1 MAQTTPK
8 GEQIQ
13 FVSSKTGTHN
23 LDTYLE
29 AAEIG
34 NRQLHDLLDD
44 MFDSS
49 TGAFK
54 ADNFQFQFDNATN
67 KIQVRVGQYA
77 GPNTGWTDITPFFKP
92 RGQWVSG
99 TNYFNFDLVTVAN
112 NDVYL
117 VHGAYPTGVTFVSGD
132 GSDTVFTSS
141 VYTTKLVDVSGAEDW
156 ATKTGSAVSGTDFS
170 AKEHAVGTAVT
181 TGSAKDWATKIGT
194 PVSGTAYSA
203 KYNANAADQ
212 HRATALQAQ
221 VIAADHK
228 SDAQKLAIEPHNSPI
243 TLADGVTT
251 GYSALHYNTEASA
264 HDVSAGNSATAA
276 NSSAVSASASKD
288 TATNAKNDAVKL
300 ALEPLNSIFTLNDGT
315 QGKSALHYATVAQTL
330 YDNFNSTYHGA
341 SQNPPSTNVNTGD
354 LFFSTNPNAAIGNA
368 LYVKTDTAWVKTSP
382 QYSSNRTVH
391 NHTSGS
397 THIETVA
404 GTAGFI
410 DVYLNGVKL
419 APADFNETSVSGGI
433 MVSVSGLN
441 AGDIIEYI
449 AWETFQVGGL
459 GTASALNVGIASDN
473 IAQFDANIADD
484 DFLRINGTKVEGL
497 SATQMASELPFL
509 QATVTSNVASIDSS
523 YTGGFRADTKI
534 GVGIDPTYAIHTSG
548 ASAADSS
555 IYLKR
560 TDAGTTN
567 PPVLYYEANAGANDD
582 ADLGGIWFQTS
593 VDNNAYAIIKAK
605 TDEVTGTSGKLEF
618 ITGTSALTN
627 TTDPKMVLDSNG
639 HLGIGIDN
647 IISNNNRPRYELDVI
662 SDGTGVLGLQSTL
675 GSAHI
680 RLRNSNSTSTSTGLI
695 SFADTGGDAKIRFA
709 HNVSENGVGAYA
721 FSIGSQIDFH
731 NGVTE
736 DVFNTTIA
744 NTSTYTLEPGT
755 ANSFSVDLS
764 GGNASNIISFRINQI
779 ATRIGSN
786 AYYFILKKIMGST
799 VYNFQWTGSASH
811 ADEVTVKWI
820 GGSAP
825 VQAANTTDIYGFYI
839 PGTGGGATVADR
851 IVYGFIMGQDIA

>member
-49 TGAFK
+49 TGVFK
-54 ADNFQFQFDNATN
+54 ADNFQFQFDATTK

-77 GPNTGWTDITPFFKP
+77 NPNSGWTDLTTFFNP
-92 RGQWVSG
+92 RGVF
-99 TNYFNFDLVTVAN
+99 TNSTAYKNFDLATLSN
-112 NDVYL
+112 NDIYL
-117 VHGAYPTGVTFVSGD
+117 IHGFTGSAQANGQAFADEASLIA
-132 GSDTVFTSS
+132 SAN
-141 VYTTKLVDVSGAEDW
+141 TTKLVDVSGAQEW

-170 AKEHAVGTAVT
+170 AKEHAVGTTVT
-181 TGSAKDWATKIGT
+181 TGSAKDWATKL
-194 PVSGTAYSA
+194 GTAVVGTDFSA
-203 KYNANAADQ
+203 KYNADAADQ

-221 VIAADHK
+221 TTAGEHK
-228 SDAQKLAIEPHNSPI
+228 SDAQKLATTTHNSQF

-264 HDVSAGNSATAA
+264 HNVSAGNSATAA
-276 NSSAVSASASKD
+276 NNSSISATASKD
-288 TATNAKNDAVKL
+288 TATNARDDAVKL
-300 ALEPLNSIFTLNDGT
+300 ALEPLNSTFTLNNGT

-354 LFFSTNPNAAIGNA
+354 LFFSTNPNASIGNA
-368 LYVKTDTAWVKTSP
+368 LYVKTDSAWVKTSP

-397 THIETVA
+397 SHAETVA

-419 APADFNETSVSGGI
+419 APADFTETSVSGGI
-433 MVSVSGLN
+433 MVTVSGLN
-441 AGDIIEYI
+441 TGDIIEYI

-459 GTASALNVGIASDN
+459 GTASTLNVGIASDN
-473 IAQFDANIADD
+473 VAQFDANIADD

-497 SATQMASELPFL
+497 SVTEMPFL
-509 QATVTSNVASIDSS
+509 QGTVASNVASIDTS

-548 ASAADSS
+548 ASAADTS

-567 PPVLYYEANAGANDD
+567 PPVLYYEANAGANDN

-605 TDEVTGTSGKLEF
+605 TDDATGTSGKLEF
-618 ITGTSALTN
+618 TTGTSALTN
-627 TTDPKMVLDSNG
+627 TTDPKMVLDSEG
-639 HLGIGIDN
+639 RLGLGMDVDAN
-647 IISNNNRPRYELDVI
+647 VTGPRYELDIVG
-662 SDGTGVLGLQSTL
+662 DATLLGLQSTTN
-675 GSAHI
+675 ATYI
-680 RLRNSNSTSTSTGLI
+680 RWRNAQSTSTSTGLMCYEDQK
-695 SFADTGGDAKIRFA
+695 FRFEP
-709 HNVSENGVGAYA
+709 SIGENSAGAYH
-721 FSIGSQIDFH
+721 FSIGSVIDFH
-731 NGVTE
+731 TGYVESNSNYTITSSTFAPSTRNTITADFTGGSATNVT
-736 DVFNTTIA
+736 
-744 NTSTYTLEPGT
+744 
-755 ANSFSVDLS
+755 
-764 GGNASNIISFRINQI
+764 SFRLNQI
-779 ATRIGSN
+779 DTMIGDN
-786 AYYFILKKIMGST
+786 AHWFTLRVKMGAT
-799 VYNFQWTGSASH
+799 VYAIQWTGTSGN
-811 ADEVTVKWI
+811 ADEVTVNWA
-820 GGSAP
+820 GGAAP
-825 VQAANTTDIYGFYI
+825 VQAANTTDLYGFWC

-851 IVYGFIMGQDIA
+851 TVYGFIIAQDIG